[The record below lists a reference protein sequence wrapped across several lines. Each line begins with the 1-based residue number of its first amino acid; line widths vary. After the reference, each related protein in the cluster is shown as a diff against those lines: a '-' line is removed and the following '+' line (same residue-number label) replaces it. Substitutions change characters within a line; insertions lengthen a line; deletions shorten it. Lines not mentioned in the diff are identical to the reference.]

1 MARVTVE
8 DCITIIPNRFE
19 LVLLAAQRAR
29 DISAGLPLTVDRDN
43 DKNPVIALREIAE
56 QTVDFEELRRHIV
69 RGVNRHD
76 DLNLEDDALL
86 ALANDSFEQ
95 FGENAAAMS
104 EIAEVA
110 FEDEENQDQEET
122 QEADA
127 EDGEPT
133 PEELAMSAEE
143 DGSDDLDVDLDVSSS
158 AEDVKLD
165 DIKLG

>member
-29 DISAGLPLTVDRDN
+29 DISAGLALTVDRDN

-56 QTVDFEELRRHIV
+56 QTVDFDELRRHIV

-76 DLNLEDDALL
+76 DMNLEDDALL

-95 FGENAAAMS
+95 FGENAEAMS
-104 EIAEVA
+104 EIAEIA
-110 FEDEENQDQEET
+110 FEDEENPEQVEAKAEE
-122 QEADA
+122 
-127 EDGEPT
+127 EPT
-133 PEELAMSAEE
+133 MEDIGMSEEEMPVEAEAEVITE
-143 DGSDDLDVDLDVSSS
+143 DAKVS
-158 AEDVKLD
+158 
-165 DIKLG
+165 